1 MAMSPAKLAEV
12 QGLIVQGVEIKVITE
27 KTKVSRASVYNI
39 KNEMEA
45 DAKKNQINELGRAT
59 PAILSEVAK
68 GIRDR
73 APLALEGEVEKLLGA
88 AESLQRLETNFHN
101 SFDNVLIK
109 ANQMLKSE
117 DLSLID
123 WQIITNVLA
132 GAFKDIYNSKGTTVN
147 VAQMG
152 GQGGDN
158 SLSMFQSRMKS

>member
-1 MAMSPAKLAEV
+1 MAMSPTKLAEV
-12 QGLIVQGVEIKVITE
+12 QGLLVQGMEIKAITD

-39 KNEMEA
+39 RTEMNE
-45 DAKKNQINELGRAT
+45 DAKKNQINELGRAA

-88 AESLQRLETNFHN
+88 AESLQRLEVGFHS
-101 SFDNVLIK
+101 SFDNVLKK
-109 ANQMLKSE
+109 ANAMLQE
-117 DLSLID
+117 DNLSIID
-123 WQIITNVLA
+123 WQIITNTLA

-152 GQGGDN
+152 GAGGDN

>member
-1 MAMSPAKLAEV
+1 MSPAKLAEV

-59 PAILSEVAK
+59 PAILAEVAK

-88 AESLQRLETNFHN
+88 AESLQRLEVGFHS
-101 SFDNVLIK
+101 SFDNVLKK
-109 ANQMLKSE
+109 ANAMLQE
-117 DLSLID
+117 DNLSIID
-123 WQIITNVLA
+123 WQIVTNTLA
-132 GAFKDIYNSKGTTVN
+132 SAFKDIYNSKGTTVT

-152 GQGGDN
+152 GPEGN
-158 SLSMFQSRMKS
+158 NLSMFQSRMAN

>member
-12 QGLIVQGVEIKVITE
+12 QGLIVQGMEIKDITA
-27 KTKVSRASVYNI
+27 KTKVSRASVYTI
-39 KNEMEA
+39 RKGMED
-45 DAKKNQINELGRAT
+45 DAKNNNINELGRAN
-59 PAILSEVAK
+59 PAILKEVAL
-68 GIRDR
+68 GIRNR

-88 AESLQRLETNFHN
+88 AESLQRLEVSFH
-101 SFDNVLIK
+101 STFDNVLEK
-109 ANQMLKSE
+109 ANEILKRD

-123 WQIITNVLA
+123 WQIVTNTLSN
-132 GAFKDIYNSKGTTVN
+132 AFKDIYNSKGTTVN